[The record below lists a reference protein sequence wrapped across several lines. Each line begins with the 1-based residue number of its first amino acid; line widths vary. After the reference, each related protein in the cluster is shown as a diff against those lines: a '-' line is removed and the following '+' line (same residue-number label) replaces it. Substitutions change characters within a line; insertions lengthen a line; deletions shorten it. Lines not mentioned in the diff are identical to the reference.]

1 MTGSV
6 RKRGA
11 TWTAYW
17 WVTDADGKRVQRS
30 KGGFKLKKDAQSH
43 LTTVLAAIGDGNY
56 TEVQNKMLTVAQF
69 LRDHWLPA
77 ARTGATK
84 SGAPRRASTVAQ
96 YEIAVEKWIIPHIGG
111 VRLVALS
118 PKQVESALTALAATG
133 GKGGRPLSGRS
144 CQLAHGVL
152 KMALEYGVRAGYC
165 QKNSAALVSR
175 PGAKSREMACW
186 TAGQVEAFLETD
198 LVKIDRLYACWA
210 LALILGP
217 RRGELAGLRWEDLDL
232 TGDEPVMRVAK
243 TRISIGGRV
252 ESSEP
257 KTDRGKRTVPLPPN
271 LVEAL
276 KRHRKRQV
284 AEQLTAGPA
293 WVESGLVF
301 VEADGHPPHPESLS
315 DRWEALVRRTGMKL
329 IRMHDTRHTAATVML
344 LKSIPPHV
352 VAAILG
358 HDVPTLMKTY
368 AHSSAAVEKALLA
381 SAVGDYSLSG

>member
-43 LTTVLAAIGDGNY
+43 LTTVLAAIGDGTY
-56 TEVQNKMLTVAQF
+56 TEVQDKTMTVAQF

-165 QKNSAALVSR
+165 QKNSASLVSR

-186 TAGQVEAFLETD
+186 TAGQAQAFLAAVAND
-198 LVKIDRLYACWA
+198 ALYAAWVLF
-210 LALILGP
+210 LARGP
-217 RRGELAGLRWEDLDL
+217 RRGEVAGLRWADVDLEAGTL
-232 TGDEPVMRVAK
+232 RITK
-243 TRISIGGRV
+243 TRVSIGGRV
-252 ESSEP
+252 EESEP
-257 KTDRGKRTVPLPPN
+257 KTAAGRRTLHLDAG
-271 LVEAL
+271 LVAVL
-276 KRHRKRQV
+276 RAHRKAQMQARM
-284 AEQLTAGPA
+284 AAGPG
-293 WVESGLVF
+293 WTETGYVF
-301 VEADGHPPHPESLS
+301 VREDGLPPHPEHFS
-315 DRWEALVRRTGMKL
+315 DRFEVLCRRAGVPV
-329 IRMHDTRHTAATVML
+329 IRLHDCRHTAVSLALADGTPV
-344 LKSIPPHV
+344 KV
-352 VAAILG
+352 VQEMAGHSNPAITQG
-358 HDVPTLMKTY
+358 VY
-368 AHSSAAVEKALLA
+368 AHVMPGQHEAAGAR
-381 SAVGDYSLSG
+381 LSGLLGLSG